1 MAVASLAGSQ
11 VVTVEADLVARAQR
25 DRQEFAHLYREYLP
39 HVYRYCYRSLG
50 NQEAAEDATSQIFT
64 QALAALPRYT
74 SGSFRA
80 WLFTIAH
87 NVVVD
92 EARRR
97 RPTSSLDLAETLV
110 DPAPQLDEA
119 LIETETRQTIVA
131 LMSQLSPTQRQVLEL
146 RLSGLTAVEIAA
158 VMGRSHGT
166 IRNLHYQTVARLR
179 ELLAARTPEEGAR
192 NDS

>member
-1 MAVASLAGSQ
+1 MAVVSLAGSP
-11 VVTVEADLVARAQR
+11 VVSVEADLVARAQR

-39 HVYRYCYRSLG
+39 QVYRYCYRSLG
-50 NQEAAEDATSQIFT
+50 SREAAEDATSQIFT

-74 SGSFRA
+74 SRSFRA

-87 NVVVD
+87 NVVID

-97 RPTSSLDLAETLV
+97 RPASSLDLAQTLV
-110 DPAPQLDEA
+110 DPSPQLDDA
-119 LIETETRQTIVA
+119 LIESETRQTIA
-131 LMSQLSPTQRQVLEL
+131 GLMSQLSPAQRRVLEL